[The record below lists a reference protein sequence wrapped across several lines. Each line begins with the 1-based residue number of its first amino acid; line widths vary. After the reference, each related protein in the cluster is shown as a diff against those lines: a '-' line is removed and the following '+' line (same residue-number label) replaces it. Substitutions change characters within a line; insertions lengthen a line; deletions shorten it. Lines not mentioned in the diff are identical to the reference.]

1 VRPRTLL
8 GHGLAAVVGASL
20 LGGCSWVKI
29 PSWVPVVGASRAA
42 PAVSASPAP
51 APAPNKMS
59 EIEGVA
65 GDRLLSTSDDT
76 VTDRVVAVVNNDA
89 ITLGELHESI
99 IMYRQENREA
109 TQTDDALAKQFLT
122 RLIDSRLQVQEAE
135 REKITVEEEE
145 LTEELQERMK
155 KLGAANMGEF
165 EKIVKEQG
173 LSLDSL
179 KKRLRNSMLTAKIL
193 HRKVRL
199 RVSVTERDIDRYL
212 EENRPKLEVGLGYH
226 ARHILIQPEDPGSE
240 ASWADARRRA
250 DGLRAQILEGG
261 DFIELAKSFS
271 RDSSAQ
277 EGGDLGTL
285 KRGELSQDIETQILA
300 LKPGEVSAPHRSSL
314 GWHIFR
320 LESKESLDGDG
331 LVRARQQI
339 RDILFRQKY
348 DARQEAW
355 LNEIKQ
361 RAIIELRM

>member
-1 VRPRTLL
+1 MTARALL
-8 GHGLAAVVGASL
+8 GHALAALACASL
-20 LGGCSWVKI
+20 LAGCSWVKI
-29 PSWVPVVGASRAA
+29 PSWVPLVGAAPKPGAVTGPPEPAQAASAIPQIEGVVGA
-42 PAVSASPAP
+42 
-51 APAPNKMS
+51 K
-59 EIEGVA
+59 
-65 GDRLLSTSDDT
+65 LLSTSDET

-109 TQTDDALAKQFLT
+109 SQTDDALAKQFLG

-135 REKITVEEEE
+135 REKITIEEEE
-145 LTEELQERMK
+145 LTEELQDRMK
-155 KLGAANMGEF
+155 KVGASTMEQF

-173 LSLDSL
+173 LSMESL
-179 KKRLRNSMLTAKIL
+179 KKRLRNSMLTAKVL

-212 EENRPKLEVGLGYH
+212 DENRPKLEVGLGYH
-226 ARHILIQPEDPGSE
+226 ARHILIQPEDPASE
-240 ASWADARRRA
+240 VAWADAHRRA

-285 KRGELSQDIETQILA
+285 KRGELAQDIETQILA
-300 LKPGEVSAPHRSSL
+300 LKPGEVSAPYRSAL

-320 LESKESLDGDG
+320 LESKETLDGDG

-355 LNEIKQ
+355 LKEIKQ